1 MYTQGYLENVQKL
14 IKKTKG
20 IIEENMRKI
29 EFVDSLVRKV
39 FNVRL
44 YVLLVFT
51 VMRALRNQQLEVD
64 QYAQMISTEN

>member
-51 VMRALRNQQLEVD
+51 VI
-64 QYAQMISTEN
+64 YY

>member
-64 QYAQMISTEN
+64 QYAQMISIEN